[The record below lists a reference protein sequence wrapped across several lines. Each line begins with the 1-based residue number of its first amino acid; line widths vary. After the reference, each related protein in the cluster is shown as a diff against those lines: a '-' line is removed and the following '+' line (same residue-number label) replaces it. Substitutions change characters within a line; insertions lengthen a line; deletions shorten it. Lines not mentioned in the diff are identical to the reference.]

1 MYKKPY
7 LLRLFAYIKYNLRK
21 KIFMNEKMNKILKAI
36 FVIFA
41 VWFSFLLWI
50 VYQNKN
56 IQITKYDITNS
67 KIPKSFD
74 KFRIVQISDYHNGT
88 FTRNNEKLI
97 QKLSNCNPDII
108 VITGDL
114 FDGKDE
120 DFSLCFDLTERLI
133 KLAPVYFVTGNHEK
147 SIKEYQDLKQHLEEI
162 GVTVLEDEITP
173 IERNGESIS
182 LLGIQDL
189 NFQKKMKNIQNVIQ
203 GLMKENTYNILL
215 SHRPE
220 IFEDYVSS
228 NVDLVFT
235 GHTHGGQF
243 RIPFI
248 GGIYA
253 PHQGFFP
260 KYDAGLFVKNN
271 TTMIINRGLGQSSI
285 PLRFNNNPEIVLV
298 ELHSK

>member
-1 MYKKPY
+1 ME
-7 LLRLFAYIKYNLRK
+7 REEN
-21 KIFMNEKMNKILKAI
+21 MNKILKAI

-41 VWFSFLLWI
+41 VWSSFLLWI

-88 FTRNNEKLI
+88 FAKNNEKLI
-97 QKLSNCNPDII
+97 QKIFDCNPDII

-120 DFSLCFDLTERLI
+120 DFSLCFDLIERLI
-133 KLAPVYFVTGNHEK
+133 KFAPVYFVTGNHEK
-147 SIKEYQDLKQHLEEI
+147 SIREYQDLKQHLEEI
-162 GVTVLEDEITP
+162 GVTVLENEMTP
-173 IERNGESIS
+173 IEKNGEGIS

-189 NFQKKMKNIQNVIQ
+189 NFQKKTKSIQSAIQ

-220 IFEDYVSS
+220 IFEDYVCS

>member
-1 MYKKPY
+1 M
-7 LLRLFAYIKYNLRK
+7 IK
-21 KIFMNEKMNKILKAI
+21 KINNKTLKAI
-36 FVIFA
+36 FVVFA
-41 VWFSFLLWI
+41 VWLIFLLWMI
-50 VYQNKN
+50 YENKN
-56 IQITKYDITNS
+56 IQITKFDITSS
-67 KIPKSFD
+67 KIPKSFN

-88 FTRNNEKLI
+88 FAKNNEKLV
-97 QKLSNCNPDII
+97 QKLSECKPDII

-120 DFSLCFDLTERLI
+120 DFSLCFDLI
-133 KLAPVYFVTGNHEK
+133 KKIVKFAPVYYVTGNHEK
-147 SIKEYQDLKQHLEEI
+147 SIKEYKELKQHLEEL
-162 GVTVLEDEITP
+162 GVTVLEDEMVS
-173 IERNGESIS
+173 IEKDGESIS
-182 LLGIQDL
+182 LIGIQDL
-189 NFQKKMKNIQNVIQ
+189 NFHKNKDTKSVINRIQ
-203 GLMKENTYNILL
+203 GLMKKDIYSILL

-220 IFEDYVSS
+220 RFEEYISC

-260 KYDAGLFVKNN
+260 KYDAGIYTKNN
-271 TTMIINRGLGQSSI
+271 TTMIVNRGLGQSSI

-298 ELHSK
+298 ELHN

>member
-1 MYKKPY
+1 
-7 LLRLFAYIKYNLRK
+7 
-21 KIFMNEKMNKILKAI
+21 MNENMNKILKAI

-41 VWFSFLLWI
+41 VWSSFLLWI

-88 FTRNNEKLI
+88 FAKNNEKLI
-97 QKLSNCNPDII
+97 QKIFDCNPDII

-120 DFSLCFDLTERLI
+120 DFSLCFDLIERLI
-133 KLAPVYFVTGNHEK
+133 KFAPVYFVTGNHEK
-147 SIKEYQDLKQHLEEI
+147 SIREYQDLKQHLKEI
-162 GVTVLEDEITP
+162 GVTVLENEMTS
-173 IERNGESIS
+173 IERNRESIS

-189 NFQKKMKNIQNVIQ
+189 NFHKKTKNIQSVIQ

-220 IFEDYVSS
+220 IFEDYVCS

-271 TTMIINRGLGQSSI
+271 TTMIVNRGLGQSSI
-285 PLRFNNNPEIVLV
+285 PLRLNNNPEIVSV

>member
-1 MYKKPY
+1 
-7 LLRLFAYIKYNLRK
+7 
-21 KIFMNEKMNKILKAI
+21 MNENMNKILKAI

-41 VWFSFLLWI
+41 VWSSFLLWI

-88 FTRNNEKLI
+88 FAKNNEKLI
-97 QKLSNCNPDII
+97 QKIFDCNPDII

-120 DFSLCFDLTERLI
+120 DFSLCFDLIERLI
-133 KLAPVYFVTGNHEK
+133 KFAPVYFVTGNHEK
-147 SIKEYQDLKQHLEEI
+147 SIREYQDLKQHLEEI
-162 GVTVLEDEITP
+162 GVTVLENEMTP
-173 IERNGESIS
+173 IEKNGEGIS

-189 NFQKKMKNIQNVIQ
+189 NFQKKTKSIQSAIQ

-220 IFEDYVSS
+220 IFEDYVCS

>member
-1 MYKKPY
+1 M
-7 LLRLFAYIKYNLRK
+7 
-21 KIFMNEKMNKILKAI
+21 
-36 FVIFA
+36 
-41 VWFSFLLWI
+41 
-50 VYQNKN
+50 
-56 IQITKYDITNS
+56 
-67 KIPKSFD
+67 
-74 KFRIVQISDYHNGT
+74 
-88 FTRNNEKLI
+88 
-97 QKLSNCNPDII
+97 
-108 VITGDL
+108 
-114 FDGKDE
+114 
-120 DFSLCFDLTERLI
+120 
-133 KLAPVYFVTGNHEK
+133 TGNHEK
-147 SIKEYQDLKQHLEEI
+147 SIREYQDLKQHLEEI
-162 GVTVLEDEITP
+162 GVTVLENEMTS
-173 IERNGESIS
+173 IERNGKSIS

-189 NFQKKMKNIQNVIQ
+189 NFQKKTKSIQSAIQ

-220 IFEDYVSS
+220 IFEDYICS

>member
-1 MYKKPY
+1 
-7 LLRLFAYIKYNLRK
+7 
-21 KIFMNEKMNKILKAI
+21 MNEKMNKILKAI

>member
-1 MYKKPY
+1 
-7 LLRLFAYIKYNLRK
+7 
-21 KIFMNEKMNKILKAI
+21 MNENMNKILKAI

-41 VWFSFLLWI
+41 VWSSFLLWI

-88 FTRNNEKLI
+88 FAKNNEKLI
-97 QKLSNCNPDII
+97 QKIFDCNPDII

-114 FDGKDE
+114 FDGKDK
-120 DFSLCFDLTERLI
+120 DFSLCFDLIERLI

-147 SIKEYQDLKQHLEEI
+147 SIKECQDLKQHLEEI
-162 GVTVLEDEITP
+162 GVTVLENEMTS

-189 NFQKKMKNIQNVIQ
+189 NFHKKTKNIQSVIQ

-220 IFEDYVSS
+220 IFEDYVCS

-271 TTMIINRGLGQSSI
+271 TTMIVNRGLGQSSI
-285 PLRFNNNPEIVLV
+285 PLRLNNNPEIVSV

>member
-1 MYKKPY
+1 
-7 LLRLFAYIKYNLRK
+7 
-21 KIFMNEKMNKILKAI
+21 MNEKMNKILKAI

-260 KYDAGLFVKNN
+260 KYDAGIFVKNN

-285 PLRFNNNPEIVLV
+285 PLRFNNNPEIILV
-298 ELHSK
+298 ELHNE